1 MKNARRLLLYFVLA
15 PFFCASAYATYSKSY
30 EHPKVLSGDFPIHS
44 ACMMPPDGKLM
55 KVSMKGGEGM
65 AKESDAWSTTLQTI
79 VESHL
84 KSAGVQTY
92 SATDVLDSGATED
105 EIHQVMLDVLSKYE
119 SVSAQIDK
127 KPKDLGKSRFTLG
140 DGVALLPCSA
150 KADVLVFVKAEGQ
163 VLSGGQKAMGWL
175 VTGRAY
181 STAFLRLT
189 MADAK
194 TGEILGFVRLANA
207 EQFVNDSEKAY
218 GPDLD
223 KQFKK
228 MKIGTTVSN
237 SINKAP

>member
-1 MKNARRLLLYFVLA
+1 MKNARRLPLYFVFI
-15 PFFCASAYATYSKSY
+15 PFLCASAYASYSKSY
-30 EHPKVLSGDFPIHS
+30 EHSKVLSGDFPIRS
-44 ACMMPPDGKLM
+44 ACMMPAEGKLT
-55 KVSMKGGEGM
+55 KVSMKGGGGM
-65 AKESDAWSTTLQTI
+65 TKESDAWSATLQNI

-84 KSAGVQTY
+84 KSAGVQTL
-92 SATDVLDSGATED
+92 SATDVLESGATQD
-105 EIHQVMLDVLSKYE
+105 EIRQVMLDVQSKYE

-163 VLSGGQKAMGWL
+163 VLSGGQKAMGLL
-175 VTGRAY
+175 VTGRAN

-194 TGEILGFVRLANA
+194 TGEIVGFVLLANA
-207 EQFVNDSEKAY
+207 EQFVSDSEKAY
-218 GPDLD
+218 GHDLD

-228 MKIGTTVSN
+228 MKIGSTVS
-237 SINKAP
+237 SPKTKAP